1 MNPARDKQ
9 APLTGIRV
17 VDFGHYI
24 AGPLTGMLLADQGA
38 EVIKVDRPGKPD
50 YDTPA
55 NGVFNRGKQR
65 ITLDL
70 KDADDLATAVNL
82 IQSAD
87 VVIENFRPGVM
98 QRLGLGAE
106 DMTALNPGLVYLS
119 LPGFASTD
127 ERASIRAFEGIIS
140 AAIGQ
145 YTDLQSRR
153 ADLPPVYTPMP
164 LGSTYGAIHG
174 AIAVTLALYAREE
187 SGWWRCYRVLSGW
200 RGYVCNGRY
209 YAGCGGQTY
218 AIRRVI

>member
-1 MNPARDKQ
+1 MA
-9 APLTGIRV
+9 
-17 VDFGHYI
+17 F
-24 AGPLTGMLLADQGA
+24 
-38 EVIKVDRPGKPD
+38 
-50 YDTPA
+50 
-55 NGVFNRGKQR
+55 FNRGKQR

-70 KDADDLATAVNL
+70 KNADDLATAVKL
-82 IQSAD
+82 IRSAD

-106 DMTALNPGLVYLS
+106 EMTALNPGLVYLS

-153 ADLPPVYTPMP
+153 PDLPPVYTPMP

-187 SGWWRCYRVLSGW
+187 SGHVVMLLRFLWLVRRCLLWRLLCWMWRTSPRDTARRLMLIVRNNRSGAGSPFSGTF
-200 RGYVCNGRY
+200 RGGRWAMALY
-209 YAGCGGQTY
+209 YCGWTFPK
-218 AIRRVI
+218 